1 MTALAI
7 EVLLL
12 VFVLHV
18 LTLVLRWVRDDQA
31 AKIAEHWRRNG
42 RIL

>member
-1 MTALAI
+1 VTALLIA
-7 EVLLL
+7 VLLIIFL
-12 VFVLHV
+12 LHV

-42 RIL
+42 RL

>member
-1 MTALAI
+1 MTSLVI

-12 VFVLHV
+12 VFVLQA
-18 LTLVLRWVRDDQA
+18 LTFVLRWVRDDQA

-42 RIL
+42 RF

>member
-1 MTALAI
+1 MTLLLI

-12 VFVLHV
+12 VFVLQV

-31 AKIAEHWRRNG
+31 AKIAEHWRKNG
-42 RIL
+42 RL

>member
-1 MTALAI
+1 MTPLLIA
-7 EVLLL
+7 VLLI

-31 AKIAEHWRRNG
+31 AKIAAHWRRNG
-42 RIL
+42 RF

>member
-1 MTALAI
+1 MTVLLI
-7 EVLLL
+7 EILLL
-12 VFVLHV
+12 VFVLQA

-42 RIL
+42 RI